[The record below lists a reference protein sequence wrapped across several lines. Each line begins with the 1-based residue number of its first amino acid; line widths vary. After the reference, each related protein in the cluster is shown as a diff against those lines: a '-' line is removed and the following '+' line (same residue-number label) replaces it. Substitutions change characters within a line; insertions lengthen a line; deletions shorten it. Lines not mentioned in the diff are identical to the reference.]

1 MQRTLSETE
10 PLLDQLLCSVQ
21 TGVWFI
27 QVKLTKI
34 SYIATKFK
42 VRFKQDTG
50 LSWVQIRQVLFKV
63 RFIQDVGL
71 SWVQIRQVL
80 FKVWCIQDTGLS
92 RVQFSLVLFK
102 AWCIQ
107 DAGLS
112 RAQIRQDLFKVWC
125 IQDTGL
131 SRVQIR
137 QVLLKVRFIQGSV
150 QSALIKVRLKQNVC
164 LSWVQFRQYPCLSRV
179 QLRQVSTVLIAIITF
194 RHFIYLYRV
203 HQTFLLLFC
212 LGEGGGLDQVDVQK
226 T

>member
-1 MQRTLSETE
+1 MQRILSETE
-10 PLLDQLLCSVQ
+10 PFLDQLLCSVQ

-42 VRFKQDTG
+42 VRFIQDIG
-50 LSWVQIRQVLFKV
+50 LSRVQIRQVFFKV

-71 SWVQIRQVL
+71 SW
-80 FKVWCIQDTGLS
+80 
-92 RVQFSLVLFK
+92 
-102 AWCIQ
+102 
-107 DAGLS
+107 
-112 RAQIRQDLFKVWC
+112 
-125 IQDTGL
+125 
-131 SRVQIR
+131 VQIR

-150 QSALIKVRLKQNVC
+150 QSALIKVRLIQNVC

-179 QLRQVSTVLIAIITF
+179 QLRQVPTVLIAIITF

-203 HQTFLLLFC
+203 YQTFLLLFC
-212 LGEGGGLDQVDVQK
+212 LGGGLDQAGVQK